1 MWQSGF
7 SLFTVVNLAL
17 SEATGATGMQQK
29 PAEAGSGAE
38 RRDHRPEQDCG
49 GRVGVEVIAAGG
61 HRPEAEHVTAVRLSA
76 PEGGYYER
84 RKPVCPQLS
93 AIFV

>member
-1 MWQSGF
+1 
-7 SLFTVVNLAL
+7 
-17 SEATGATGMQQK
+17 
-29 PAEAGSGAE
+29 
-38 RRDHRPEQDCG
+38 
-49 GRVGVEVIAAGG
+49 VIAAGG

>member
-1 MWQSGF
+1 VWQSGF
-7 SLFTVVNLAL
+7 SLFTVVKLAL

-29 PAEAGSGAE
+29 PAEAGSGAK

-49 GRVGVEVIAAGG
+49 GRDGEAVIAAGG
-61 HRPEAEHVTAVRLSA
+61 HRPEAEHVIAVASTAPRR
-76 PEGGYYER
+76 GYYER
-84 RKPVCPQLS
+84 RKPVCPSFS

>member
-1 MWQSGF
+1 
-7 SLFTVVNLAL
+7 
-17 SEATGATGMQQK
+17 MQQK